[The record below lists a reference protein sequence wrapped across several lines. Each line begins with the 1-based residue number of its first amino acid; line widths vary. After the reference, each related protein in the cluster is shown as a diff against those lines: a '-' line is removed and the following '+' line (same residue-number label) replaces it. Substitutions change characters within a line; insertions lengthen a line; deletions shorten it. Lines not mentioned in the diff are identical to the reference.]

1 MVDPVN
7 NRGYQEYNRINV
19 KVGTNVENGE
29 KFSLNY
35 GLEEDESGKKEDGK
49 TKVETDG
56 VIAEFSS
63 QTQTRYGGAGNG
75 KTGTAQ
81 TEEYID
87 FGAAAERARGFIGEL
102 VKAFSGF
109 ISSIKKA
116 LLDFWNSDS
125 SVSEEHA
132 QDALPGTEDAL
143 SGTEDGESIID
154 VTDRSQAIGGENV
167 LSAVE
172 AEGVVEHPPSMEF
185 QIPKP
190 EDRKAQAI
198 QYLENEDLMRRYVKN
213 SDLLTY
219 YDRSGKLVQLN
230 GADKN
235 RILHGDKRTSR
246 GV

>member
-35 GLEEDESGKKEDGK
+35 GQEEDESGKKEDGK

-125 SVSEEHA
+125 SVSEGNA
-132 QDALPGTEDAL
+132 KDAL
-143 SGTEDGESIID
+143 SGAEDGEKGENIID
-154 VTDRSQAIGGENV
+154 VTDRSQAIDGESV
-167 LSAVE
+167 LSTVE
-172 AEGVVEHPPSMEF
+172 AEGVAERAPSMEF
-185 QIPKP
+185 QIAKP
-190 EDRKAQAI
+190 EDRKAQAK
-198 QYLENEDLMRRYVKN
+198 QYLENEELMRRYVKN

>member
-35 GLEEDESGKKEDGK
+35 GQEEDESGKKEDGK

-125 SVSEEHA
+125 AVSEEHA
-132 QDALPGTEDAL
+132 QDALPGAEDAL
-143 SGTEDGESIID
+143 SGTEDGENIID

-190 EDRKAQAI
+190 EDRKAQAK

>member
-35 GLEEDESGKKEDGK
+35 GQEEESGKKEDGK

-109 ISSIKKA
+109 ISSIKKPFWIFGIRTVRFRKNMRKTHCPGRKMHCPERKTGRISLMSRTGRRQSTGKTSFLPWKRKA
-116 LLDFWNSDS
+116 WWSTLRPWNSKS
-125 SVSEEHA
+125 RNRKTGKHRRN
-132 QDALPGTEDAL
+132 
-143 SGTEDGESIID
+143 SIWKM
-154 VTDRSQAIGGENV
+154 RS
-167 LSAVE
+167 
-172 AEGVVEHPPSMEF
+172 
-185 QIPKP
+185 
-190 EDRKAQAI
+190 
-198 QYLENEDLMRRYVKN
+198 
-213 SDLLTY
+213 
-219 YDRSGKLVQLN
+219 
-230 GADKN
+230 
-235 RILHGDKRTSR
+235 
-246 GV
+246 

>member
-35 GLEEDESGKKEDGK
+35 GQEEDESGKKEDGK

-125 SVSEEHA
+125 SVSEEHV

-143 SGTEDGESIID
+143 SGTEDGENIID

-172 AEGVVEHPPSMEF
+172 VEGVVEHPPSMEF

-190 EDRKAQAI
+190 EDRKAQAK